1 MKRHDLSLSRLSFM
15 TRNIERARG
24 FPRQSQNRLPQAS
37 PIFFGRCAPLT
48 PPPHA
53 RSFSFALVLTSREK
67 IVSASAIVLALLF
80 PLGGATAQSPQH
92 QTVRLTET
100 TIPLNDARNE
110 LANAW
115 KDELPAVRAL
125 QAQSIKIGVETGIK
139 PTALGAHF
147 WIATFS
153 DGRDKITLSIL
164 NGPGCQF
171 SNGPSTPLSS
181 CPARILTFRKG
192 QIVHNRKL
200 PDFAFVAEVTRTDF
214 TSVTLD
220 ATRRTLITNV
230 TIDGLAQRE
239 PLSTMPLQ

>member
-1 MKRHDLSLSRLSFM
+1 MKCHDLSLSRLSFM
-15 TRNIERARG
+15 MRNFERARG
-24 FPRQSQNRLPQAS
+24 FPRQSQNRPPQAS
-37 PIFFGRCAPLT
+37 PIFCRRCAPLT
-48 PPPHA
+48 PPRA
-53 RSFSFALVLTSREK
+53 RSFSFASALTSREK
-67 IVSASAIVLALLF
+67 IMSASAIVLALLF
-80 PLGGATAQSPQH
+80 PLGGATAQSPQQ

-100 TIPLNDARNE
+100 TVPLDDAHNE

-125 QAQSIKIGVETGIK
+125 QAQSIKIGEETGIK

-181 CPARILTFRKG
+181 CLARVLTIRNG
-192 QIVHNRKL
+192 QVVHNQKL

-239 PLSTMPLQ
+239 PLSTIPLQ